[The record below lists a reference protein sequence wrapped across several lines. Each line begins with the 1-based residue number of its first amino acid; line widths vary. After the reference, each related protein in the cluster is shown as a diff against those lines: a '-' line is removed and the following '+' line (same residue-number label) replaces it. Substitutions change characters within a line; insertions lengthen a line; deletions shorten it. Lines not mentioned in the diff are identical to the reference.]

1 MSTPK
6 VVIEGIDEIIKRDLE
21 KHKALLDRSKI
32 ELQSFRH
39 ARSHEI
45 KKKKHYRKQVGN
57 GKYNDKALKISM
69 DDIAVNIR
77 HMSDKVKLT
86 EDAIAHHSLIVDK
99 LTEQLDNHN
108 DDMKELRRSREE
120 RKNRMR

>member
-39 ARSHEI
+39 ARSYEI

-57 GKYNDKALKISM
+57 GKYNDKALKRSM
-69 DDIAVNIR
+69 DDIAVN
-77 HMSDKVKLT
+77 MSDKVKLT

-120 RKNRMR
+120 LKNRMR

>member
-1 MSTPK
+1 
-6 VVIEGIDEIIKRDLE
+6 
-21 KHKALLDRSKI
+21 
-32 ELQSFRH
+32 
-39 ARSHEI
+39 
-45 KKKKHYRKQVGN
+45 
-57 GKYNDKALKISM
+57 M